1 MPETETDI
9 STIASELSLPRP
21 SVQAVAE
28 LIGAG
33 ATIPFIA
40 RYRKEKTGTLDE
52 VAIGQIRDRLDQ
64 LAELDKRRTAIQKS
78 LAERELLT
86 PELERAINGAR
97 TLTVLEDLY
106 LPFRP
111 KRRTR
116 ATMAREKGLEPLALA
131 VLKQRDQEALP
142 SDLARS
148 FVDPEK
154 GVLTPE
160 EALAGARDIIA
171 ERICEDPN
179 IRQRMRTLF
188 AADGFLASGVTK
200 GKEDTGAK
208 FRDYFSWRESLGRAP
223 GHRILA
229 MFRGEREGVLSLTLR
244 PDPEPALRR
253 LHGLVAPKASPCA
266 QEVRTAATDGYKRL
280 LAPSLENEMRTDL
293 KTRADHEAIQVF
305 ADNVREL
312 LMSPPLGR
320 MPVLAL
326 DPGFRT
332 GAKLVC
338 LNDCGDLVHHTVIYP
353 THSEKQQAEAAA
365 TISKLC
371 ARHGIRAIAI
381 GNGTAG
387 RETEA
392 FIRSLDLPGEIGV
405 VMVNESGASIYSASE
420 TARAEF
426 PDHDLTV
433 RGAVSIGRRLMDP
446 LAELVK
452 IDPKSIG
459 VGQYQHDVDQ
469 TALKKAL
476 DDVVVSCVNRV
487 GVELN
492 TAGKE
497 LLTHVSGIGPGLAAN
512 IMAWR
517 AENGTFKT
525 RRDLLK
531 VKRLGPRAYEQC
543 AGFLRIR
550 DGKNPLD
557 RSGVHPESYKIVQ
570 RMAAD
575 LNLSVAELLADP
587 EKRRSID
594 VQRYVTDT
602 VGLPTLTDILAE
614 LDRPGRDPRQTFKPF
629 SFAPGI
635 DKPAD
640 LVPGMRL
647 PGIVTNVTRFGAF
660 VDVGVHQ
667 DGLVH
672 ISRLADRFVK
682 DPAEVVRVHQQVE
695 VTVMEVDLQR
705 NRISLSMTEKG

>member
-33 ATIPFIA
+33 ATLPFIA
-40 RYRKEKTGTLDE
+40 RYRKEKTGSLDE

-86 PELERAINGAR
+86 PELEQAINGAR

-131 VLKQRDQEALP
+131 VLKQRDQALP

-148 FVDPEK
+148 FVDPET

-188 AADGFLASGVTK
+188 TADGVLASGVIK

-208 FRDYFSWRESLGRAP
+208 FRDYFSWREPLGRAP

-253 LHGLVAPKASPCA
+253 LHGLVAPNASPCA

-365 TISKLC
+365 VVSKLC

-392 FIRSLDLPGEIGV
+392 FVRSLDLPGEIVV

-420 TARAEF
+420 TAREEF

-469 TALKKAL
+469 TALKKTL

-492 TAGKE
+492 TAGRE

-512 IMAWR
+512 IVAWR

-557 RSGVHPESYKIVQ
+557 GSGVHPESYKIVQ

-575 LNLSVAELLADP
+575 LHLSVAELLVDP

-594 VQRYVTDT
+594 AQQYVTDT

-695 VTVMEVDLQR
+695 VTVLEVDLQR
-705 NRISLSMTEKG
+705 NRISLSMTEGKG

>member
-1 MPETETDI
+1 MPETSI
-9 STIASELSLPRP
+9 STIASELSLPRS

-28 LIGAG
+28 LIGSG

-40 RYRKEKTGTLDE
+40 RYRKEKTGSLDE
-52 VAIGQIRDRLDQ
+52 VAIGQIRDRLEQ
-64 LAELDKRRTAIQKS
+64 LAELDKRRTAIRKS
-78 LAERELLT
+78 LVERELLT
-86 PELERAINGAR
+86 PELEQAINGAR

-116 ATMAREKGLEPLALA
+116 ATMAREKGLGPLALS
-131 VLKQRDQEALP
+131 VLKQQARAVP
-142 SDLARS
+142 RDLALS
-148 FVDPEK
+148 FVNPEK
-154 GVLTPE
+154 GISTPE
-160 EALAGARDIIA
+160 EALAGAGDIIA

-179 IRQRMRTLF
+179 IRKRMRSLF
-188 AADGFLASGVTK
+188 TADGFLTSTVIK
-200 GKEDTGAK
+200 DKEEAGAK
-208 FRDYFSWRESLGRAP
+208 FRDYFSWREPIGKAP

-229 MFRGEREGVLSLTLR
+229 MFRGEREGILSLTLR

-253 LHGLVAPKASPCA
+253 LHRLVAPGTSPCA
-266 QEVRTAATDGYKRL
+266 EEVRTAATDGYKRL
-280 LAPSLENEMRTDL
+280 LAPSLENEMRADL
-293 KTRADHEAIQVF
+293 KARADSEAIRVF
-305 ADNVREL
+305 ADNAREL
-312 LMSPPLGR
+312 LMAPPLGR
-320 MPVLAL
+320 RPVMAL

-353 THSEKQQAEAAA
+353 THSQKQQTEAAA

-371 ARHGIRAIAI
+371 ARYGIRAIAI

-387 RETEA
+387 RETEQ
-392 FIRSLDLPGEIGV
+392 FVRSLELPGEIAV
-405 VMVNESGASIYSASE
+405 VMVNESGASIYSASK
-420 TARAEF
+420 TAREEF
-426 PDHDLTV
+426 PDHDVTV

-469 TALKKAL
+469 AALKKAL

-497 LLTHVSGIGPGLAAN
+497 LLAHVSGIGPGLAAN
-512 IMAWR
+512 IVAWR

-525 RRDLLK
+525 RRDLLR

-557 RSGVHPESYKIVQ
+557 GSGVHPESYGIVQ

-587 EKRRSID
+587 EKRRSLD
-594 VQRYVTDT
+594 VKQYVTDT

-614 LDRPGRDPRQTFKPF
+614 LDRPGRDPRQSFKPF

-635 DKPAD
+635 SKPAD

-682 DPAEVVRVHQQVE
+682 DPAEVVKVHQQVE
-695 VTVMEVDLQR
+695 VTVLDVDLQR